1 MKKLISSILVLLLI
15 SCSAGDEMPKTVLPI
30 SKMKVVI
37 WDMSLADAMA
47 SEKYAIKKD
56 SQRIMVTGLYN
67 KVFSLHQ
74 INKSTFYKS
83 FAYYEA
89 HPTVMQTLFDSV
101 NAYGNRQKGKVYQ
114 RVM

>member
-1 MKKLISSILVLLLI
+1 MKKLSSFIFILLLI
-15 SCSAGDEMPKTVLPI
+15 SCSAGDEMPKNILPI

-47 SEKYAIKKD
+47 NQKYAINKD
-56 SQRIMVTGLYN
+56 SQRMMVTGLYS
-67 KVFSLHQ
+67 KIFSLHQ